1 MPGGELLSDQLPVPV
16 LESVRQI
23 AVHQFER
30 RLVMSRIIERPR
42 AARRPAA
49 KARSKKVKAKT

>member
-1 MPGGELLSDQLPVPV
+1 MPVCALLSDQLPMPV
-16 LESVRQI
+16 LDSVRQI
-23 AVHQFER
+23 AIHQFKR
-30 RLVMSRIIERPR
+30 RLVMSRVIERPR